1 MGEYTKYYRLE
12 QYLFKEVGPRFRKE
26 GCLTAE
32 AFFCIVIWKAN
43 RAKSKTAAK
52 LLQKAKV
59 RCLAEGV
66 QKLTS
71 ALVEASSSKE
81 RMRILIKDWG
91 FRLPMA
97 SAVLTVLYPEE
108 FTVYDI
114 RVVDELEQ
122 NKKGPLHQLANST
135 DFDKSIWPGYEQFIG
150 AVRAAVPDE
159 DSLRDK
165 DRELWGRSFF
175 NQLVDDIRRNFQKAK
190 KFDRRD
196 KAASVEMLGR

>member
-108 FTVYDI
+108 FTV
-114 RVVDELEQ
+114 
-122 NKKGPLHQLANST
+122 
-135 DFDKSIWPGYEQFIG
+135 
-150 AVRAAVPDE
+150 
-159 DSLRDK
+159 
-165 DRELWGRSFF
+165 
-175 NQLVDDIRRNFQKAK
+175 
-190 KFDRRD
+190 
-196 KAASVEMLGR
+196 